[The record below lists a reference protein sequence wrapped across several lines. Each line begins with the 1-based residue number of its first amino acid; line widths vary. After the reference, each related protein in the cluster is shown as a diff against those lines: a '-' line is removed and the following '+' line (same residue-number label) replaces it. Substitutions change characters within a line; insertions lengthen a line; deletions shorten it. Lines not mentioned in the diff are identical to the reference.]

1 MVKKIIKIIFVVLGI
16 GLFLF
21 LILHNIYSFVETTNR
36 LKEILN
42 PFELKNFFEIYN
54 EESKVIYEESIKE
67 ITEAIESTIDSFE
80 QTVNKPFEE
89 VFLELLESLL
99 DFGFD
104 FIIYFCNYG
113 LNGLLVAYILLH
125 ENITGTQTI
134 IKTSPLAGLYLTI
147 SRIITT
153 IKNAIKRGVRWV
165 LN

>member
-80 QTVNKPFEE
+80 QTVNKPFE
-89 VFLELLESLL
+89 
-99 DFGFD
+99 
-104 FIIYFCNYG
+104 
-113 LNGLLVAYILLH
+113 
-125 ENITGTQTI
+125 
-134 IKTSPLAGLYLTI
+134 
-147 SRIITT
+147 
-153 IKNAIKRGVRWV
+153 
-165 LN
+165 